1 MRRFKGEVRHLNQ
14 SLSFINTIGK
24 LMAVLHSD
32 PRFAAEPAKLIL
44 DNSILVSSIHNML
57 CSYTCIYKYTYIHWC
72 ISRYDMYSKDRI
84 NNSNRNGLNWFDMT
98 LQKCARLLAP
108 CPIL

>member
-32 PRFAAEPAKLIL
+32 PRFAAESAKLIL
-44 DNSILVSSIHNML
+44 DNSILVSSIRVVIHAYIN
-57 CSYTCIYKYTYIHWC
+57 IYVYIHWC
-72 ISRYDMYSKDRI
+72 ISRYDMYSKNRI
-84 NNSNRNGLNWFDMT
+84 NNRNGLNWFDMT